1 MKFIIEDDR
10 IGLVQYTHAD
20 DRDMYE
26 CWQDE
31 VTQRGYNGAYYDT
44 FEQYAAT
51 DIARFR
57 FWVTAVDKANGE
69 RVGSLR
75 LGLDDEWPDLA
86 IWIYPG
92 YRHMGYGRAAYA
104 LALEYLF
111 ERAGLKQVS
120 AGCYEDNEF
129 SRRILQA
136 LGFER
141 YPAGDEVEPNYLTGA
156 PTVQQEY
163 RLHRADFNA

>member
-1 MKFIIEDDR
+1 MCSN
-10 IGLVQYTHAD
+10 THAD

-57 FWVTAVDKANGE
+57 FWVTAVDKASGE

-75 LGLDDEWPDLA
+75 LGLDDEWPD
-86 IWIYPG
+86 PG
-92 YRHMGYGRAAYA
+92 DMDISGISAHGLRTCGVC
-104 LALEYLF
+104 
-111 ERAGLKQVS
+111 AG
-120 AGCYEDNEF
+120 A
-129 SRRILQA
+129 
-136 LGFER
+136 
-141 YPAGDEVEPNYLTGA
+141 
-156 PTVQQEY
+156 
-163 RLHRADFNA
+163 